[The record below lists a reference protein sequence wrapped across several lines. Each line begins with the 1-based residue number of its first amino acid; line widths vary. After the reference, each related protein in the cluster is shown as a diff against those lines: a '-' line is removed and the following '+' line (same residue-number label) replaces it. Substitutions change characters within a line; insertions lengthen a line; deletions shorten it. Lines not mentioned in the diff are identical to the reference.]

1 MNNTITFVDEENIE
15 DSLLYKPV
23 KGLAPMIFPSI
34 IKSDDETLDEDND
47 IIDPAEETNDVQA

>member
-34 IKSDDETLDEDND
+34 IKSGDETLEEDND